1 MELTSLEPRR
11 KGLTQLYLDGEPGP
25 KLDTE
30 VVLLARLQPGDIL
43 SEEELQE
50 LVERSDA
57 RRAQEKALY
66 LLEHRSH
73 SKRELTEKIAR
84 TAASREAAQA
94 AADHLEE
101 IGLVDDRAFAETY
114 ARELFQRKRY
124 GARRVRQE
132 LSRKGIGR
140 DIIDQVLEQYQD
152 MDQAAGEN
160 IALVLE
166 RRYPTWREDEKPAA
180 GRWRPCSGWGTPSS
194 RCAPSWAGWIRNKR
208 EAGRQSGFF
217 FVRMGKSLD

>member
-30 VVLLARLQPGDIL
+30 VVLLARLQPGDVL

-114 ARELFQRKRY
+114 ARE
-124 GARRVRQE
+124 RVRQE
-132 LSRKGIGR
+132 LSRKGVGR

-152 MDQAAGEN
+152 MDQAAWEN

-166 RRYPTWREDEKPAA
+166 RRYPTWREDEKARRRAVAA
-180 GRWRPCSGWGTPSS
+180 LQRLGYSF
-194 RCAPSWAGWIRNKR
+194 
-208 EAGRQSGFF
+208 EQ
-217 FVRMGKSLD
+217 VRAVMGGLDTE

>member
-1 MELTSLEPRR
+1 MELTAAEPRR
-11 KGLTQLYLDGEPGP
+11 RGLVQLFLDGEAAV
-25 KLDTE
+25 KLDAQ
-30 VVLLARLQPGDIL
+30 VFLQSGLKPGDQV
-43 SEEELQE
+43 SDQE
-50 LVERSDA
+50 LFELIQASDA

-66 LLEHRSH
+66 LLEYRNY

-166 RRYPTWREDEKPAA
+166 RRYPTWREDEKARRRAVAA
-180 GRWRPCSGWGTPSS
+180 LQRLGYSF
-194 RCAPSWAGWIRNKR
+194 
-208 EAGRQSGFF
+208 EQ
-217 FVRMGKSLD
+217 VRAVMGGLDTE